1 MKLKDLNREQ
11 VQQLKIQYLDNLLQE
26 EENRSI
32 SYGEMANI
40 DAIIKDY
47 DQDFIDTYSCYDF
60 TDDDFFC
67 SANEEESITD
77 KCYDMMKAY
86 IYNATEEELK
96 EHYDW
101 YKVAI
106 GDKEDLLNTMFES
119 YANNYDD
126 KELLERCKD
135 LLK

>member
-1 MKLKDLNREQ
+1 MYLTNDEKIRNEIDNIG
-11 VQQLKIQYLDNLLQE
+11 QLAADMRFKVDCDNLDIYTELSSV
-26 EENRSI
+26 ENWVASI
-32 SYGEMANI
+32 RRRLRKKENI
-40 DAIIKDY
+40 TLEI
-47 DQDFIDTYSCYDF
+47 CY
-60 TDDDFFC
+60 
-67 SANEEESITD
+67 E
-77 KCYDMMKAY
+77 KMKKY
-86 IYNATEEELK
+86 IFELASEEELK

-119 YANNYDD
+119 YANSYDD